1 MGQRSAASSRAAER
15 SAMMQQKRKVVD
27 LVRGRFARFGDE
39 VLSVVLAFA
48 LQPRSMPVLL
58 QRLNVR
64 PAGNLEAQ
72 LDAVWE
78 YIAQNSSKDFIKHV
92 KYVKK
97 RDVEAFDINKL
108 MGNASK
114 EIRSTADGTGTPTVE
129 APESDA
135 PAEPAADAPAD
146 HSAGPI
152 QYHGPERRSGADR
165 RKRNDRRHDVE
176 AINRNRRFGGERRK
190 RSRGRRKSD

>member
-27 LVRGRFARFGDE
+27 TVRGRFARFGDE

-58 QRLNVR
+58 QRLNMR

-78 YIAQNSSKDFIKHV
+78 YIAQNSSRDFLKHV
-92 KYVKK
+92 KQVKK

-108 MGNASK
+108 LDSAAKDIKVSGEGAAA
-114 EIRSTADGTGTPTVE
+114 TAVE
-129 APESDA
+129 APGAEA
-135 PAEPAADAPAD
+135 PAAAEAEAPLPPAPPAE
-146 HSAGPI
+146 HQGA
-152 QYHGPERRSGADR
+152 ERRSGTDR
-165 RKRNDRRHDVE
+165 RKRHDRRHDIE

-190 RSRGRRKSD
+190 RPRGRRKSD